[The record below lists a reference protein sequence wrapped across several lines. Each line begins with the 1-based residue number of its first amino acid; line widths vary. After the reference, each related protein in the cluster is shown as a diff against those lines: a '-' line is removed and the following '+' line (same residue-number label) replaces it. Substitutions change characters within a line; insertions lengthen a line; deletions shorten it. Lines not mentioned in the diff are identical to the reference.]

1 MERQWLIIPDF
12 NNLKQSV
19 ELAQEY
25 GAGFEYN
32 DFFDPVVYSDEEE
45 IKRRIRVYKQFNH
58 DRSKDTL
65 HGVFMDMA
73 AASKDPYIRKYS
85 REKME
90 QSVAIATEL
99 GVKGVVFH
107 SGLIGELQLS
117 SYIKDWADEQ
127 ESFIRKLLEDYPS
140 IEIYMENT
148 FEKNPAALLQ
158 LKERLKG
165 EERFRLCLDYG
176 HACLSPTPIKEWIVK
191 MAPFIGH
198 MHVNDNDLNADLHL
212 VPGEGMIDFKECKKL
227 LEENK
232 IDTSILLEITG
243 VEKQKRALKCMGLL

>member
-12 NNLKQSV
+12 NNLQQSL
-19 ELAQEY
+19 ELSQEY
-25 GAGFEYN
+25 DAGFEYN
-32 DFFDPVVYSDEEE
+32 DFFNPAVYSDEEE
-45 IKRRIRVYKQFNH
+45 IKRRIQVYKQLDR

-65 HGVFMDMA
+65 HGVFIDMA

-90 QSVAIATEL
+90 QSVVIATEL
-99 GVKGVVFH
+99 GVKGVIFH

-148 FEKNPAALLQ
+148 FEKSPAALLR
-158 LKERLKG
+158 LKERLKD

-176 HACLSPTPIKEWIVK
+176 HACLSPTPIKEWIVSLT
-191 MAPFIGH
+191 PFIGH
-198 MHVNDNDLNADLHL
+198 MHVNDNDLHADLHL
-212 VPGEGMIDFKECKKL
+212 VPGEGMIDFMECKKL
-227 LEENK
+227 LEENG
-232 IDTSILLEITG
+232 INTSVLLEIAG
-243 VEKQKRALKCMGLL
+243 VEKQRRAFACMRLL